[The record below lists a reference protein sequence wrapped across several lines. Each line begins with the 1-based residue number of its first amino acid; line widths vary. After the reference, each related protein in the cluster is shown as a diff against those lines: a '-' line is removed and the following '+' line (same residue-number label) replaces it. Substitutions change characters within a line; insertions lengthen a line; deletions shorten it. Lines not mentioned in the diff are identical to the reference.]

1 PAALALAL
9 LAGLAQFVP
18 LIGPIVAAVPALLIA
33 LSEGWQIVL
42 WTLMLYVAIQQVESN
57 VITPLVQRQAVSLP
71 PAVTLFA
78 VVAFGLL
85 FGPLGL
91 LVAPPLAVVALV
103 AVKKLWVR
111 ETLGEPTE
119 VPGEG

>member
-1 PAALALAL
+1 
-9 LAGLAQFVP
+9 
-18 LIGPIVAAVPALLIA
+18 
-33 LSEGWQIVL
+33 
-42 WTLMLYVAIQQVESN
+42 
-57 VITPLVQRQAVSLP
+57 LVQRQAASLP

-85 FGPLGL
+85 FGPLGVL
-91 LVAPPLAVVALV
+91 FATPLAVVALV

-111 ETLGEPTE
+111 EALGERVT